1 MATTLN
7 GINEKVRTL
16 EGTGRVTPIKMSDLN
31 SRITALEGRGT
42 YRIVTYTGSA
52 QEWKIPDDLLDYNFC
67 VLTFGPYYGLES
79 NDGKS
84 FRATERNSLTFSKS
98 GNYIVPSSGMFY
110 VGKVLFYK

>member
-7 GINEKVRTL
+7 GINSKNIR
-16 EGTGRVTPIKMSDLN
+16 RYWKSYSIKMSDLN

-42 YRIVTYTGSA
+42 YRIVTYTGTA
-52 QEWKIPDDLLDYNFC
+52 QKWKIPDDLLDYNFC

-84 FRATERNSLTFSKS
+84 FRATERNSLTFSR
-98 GNYIVPSSGMFY
+98 N
-110 VGKVLFYK
+110 

>member
-42 YRIVTYTGSA
+42 YRIVTYTGTA
-52 QEWKIPDDLLDYNFC
+52 QKMENP
-67 VLTFGPYYGLES
+67 
-79 NDGKS
+79 
-84 FRATERNSLTFSKS
+84 
-98 GNYIVPSSGMFY
+98 
-110 VGKVLFYK
+110 